1 MKKSIPAK
9 AKKALMG
16 LMIIS
21 LMVVFAGCAKETPQ
35 PQQQESK
42 TVQLG
47 IIQIAEHPALDTARQ
62 GFLDT
67 LAKNGYAE
75 GENLK
80 VDYQNAQGDQPTL
93 QSIANK
99 FVQDKK
105 DIILAIATPSAMA
118 MANETTEIPILITAV
133 TDPVTAKLVNSL
145 EKPGTNV
152 TGTTD
157 MNPVAKQLELIKE
170 LVPNAKTVGIV
181 YNSSEINSEV
191 QVKIAR
197 EAAPQL
203 GLELKEAT
211 VTASN
216 EISQATRS
224 LVGKVDAL
232 YLPTDNMVIA
242 SLAAVLQVAEEN
254 KIPVIAGESNSVEQG
269 ALATLGLDYG
279 KLGSQTGEMALRIL
293 KGEKPQDMAVEWQ
306 KENDIVINLKA
317 AERMGVT
324 VSSEMKAKAA
334 RIIE

>member
-1 MKKSIPAK
+1 MKKSIPAQV
-9 AKKALMG
+9 KKALLGLMVIG
-16 LMIIS
+16 LMI
-21 LMVVFAGCAKETPQ
+21 VFSGCAKETSQ
-35 PQQQESK
+35 PESK

-47 IIQIAEHPALDTARQ
+47 IIQIAEHPALDAARQ

-67 LAKNGYAE
+67 LAKNGYIE
-75 GENLK
+75 GKNLK

-105 DIILAIATPSAMA
+105 DIILAIATPSAMT
-118 MANETTEIPILITAV
+118 MAKETSEIPILITAV

-170 LVPNAKTVGIV
+170 LVPGVKAVGVV

-203 GLELKEAT
+203 GLELKEAS

-232 YLPTDNMVIA
+232 YIPTDNMVIA
-242 SLAAVLQVAEEN
+242 SLAAVLQVAEQN

-269 ALATLGLDYG
+269 ALATLGIDYA
-279 KLGSQTGEMALRIL
+279 KLGSQTGEMALRVL
-293 KGEKPQDMAVEWQ
+293 KGEKPQDMPVEWQ

-324 VSSEMKAKAA
+324 VSSEIKGKAS

>member
-1 MKKSIPAK
+1 MKKCIQTKLKRAFI
-9 AKKALMG
+9 G
-16 LMIIS
+16 L
-21 LMVVFAGCAKETPQ
+21 LLLGLFVAFAGCAEQ
-35 PQQQESK
+35 ASQSESK
-42 TVQLG
+42 PVQLG
-47 IIQIAEHPALDTARQ
+47 IIQISEHPALDAARQ

-67 LAKNGYAE
+67 LSKNGYEA
-75 GENLK
+75 GKNLV
-80 VDYQNAQGDQPTL
+80 VDYQSAQGDQPTL

-105 DIILAIATPSAMA
+105 DLILAIATPAAMT

-152 TGTTD
+152 SGTTD
-157 MNPVAKQLELIKE
+157 MNPVAKQLELIKD
-170 LVPNAKTVGIV
+170 LVPEAKTVGIL

-197 EAAPQL
+197 EAAPPL
-203 GLELKEAT
+203 GLTLKEAAI
-211 VTASN
+211 TASN
-216 EISQATRS
+216 EISQAARS
-224 LVGKVDAL
+224 LVGKVDAI

-269 ALATLGLDYG
+269 ALATLGIDYG
-279 KLGSQTGEMALRIL
+279 KLGSQTGEMALRVL
-293 KGEKPQDMAVEWQ
+293 QGEKPQDMPVEWQ
-306 KENDIVINLKA
+306 KESDVVINLKA
-317 AERMGVT
+317 AERMGVS
-324 VSSEMKAKAA
+324 VSSEIKAKAS

>member
-1 MKKSIPAK
+1 MKKSIPAQV
-9 AKKALMG
+9 KKALLGLMVIG
-16 LMIIS
+16 LMI
-21 LMVVFAGCAKETPQ
+21 VFSGCTKATSQ
-35 PQQQESK
+35 PENK

-47 IIQIAEHPALDTARQ
+47 IIQIAEHPALDAARQ

-67 LAKNGYAE
+67 LAKNGYIE
-75 GENLK
+75 GKNLK

-105 DIILAIATPSAMA
+105 DIILAIATPSAMT
-118 MANETTEIPILITAV
+118 MAKETSEIPILITAV

-170 LVPNAKTVGIV
+170 LVPGVKTVGVV

-203 GLELKEAT
+203 GLQLKEAS

-242 SLAAVLQVAEEN
+242 SLAAVLQVAEQN
-254 KIPVIAGESNSVEQG
+254 KIPVIAAESNSVEQG
-269 ALATLGLDYG
+269 ALATLGIDYA
-279 KLGSQTGEMALRIL
+279 KLGSQTGEMALRVL
-293 KGEKPQDMAVEWQ
+293 KGEKPQDMPVEWQ

-324 VSSEMKAKAA
+324 VSSEIKGKAF